1 MLTFHAHYLN
11 CSEHSYASRPS
22 GWLIVNK
29 PVSVSV
35 ENDIQPGEQGC
46 EAAAGSTCLRQVVI
60 LNNVVIW
67 WGGCLAL
74 LAAVAIWLGARD
86 WRYGVAVVG
95 AASTWLPWL
104 RYDDRPIFSFYAIAT
119 LPFLILALTLVMGT
133 LLGPDRAPT
142 RRRTAGVVVA
152 GSFVVLAILMFAWD
166 WPVLTYGLL
175 TRDEWADRIWLTRWI

>member
-1 MLTFHAHYLN
+1 M
-11 CSEHSYASRPS
+11 
-22 GWLIVNK
+22 IVNK